1 MEGVCSKEA
10 HMYFSSTVENENSL
24 QTLYHSI
31 NAAVY
36 PTAMNLCLCLSF
48 NICGIKAKVMILII
62 YILFFAR
69 KYSYVVTLT

>member
-1 MEGVCSKEA
+1 MEGVCNKEA

-69 KYSYVVTLT
+69 KYSYAVTLT